1 MLLNRGLTN
10 VQRSHLLG
18 RGFGDPI
25 LLLGRNDE
33 IWKFFIPNDW
43 SRLTR
48 SCIYNLKGIPVLM
61 LLPIKVDLEDV
72 ALILYDQAL
81 SVVNIL
87 GDFLQ
92 ELLIALF
99 NSRMQL

>member
-1 MLLNRGLTN
+1 
-10 VQRSHLLG
+10 
-18 RGFGDPI
+18 
-25 LLLGRNDE
+25 
-33 IWKFFIPNDW
+33 
-43 SRLTR
+43 
-48 SCIYNLKGIPVLM
+48 M

-92 ELLIALF
+92 KLLVALF

>member
-1 MLLNRGLTN
+1 
-10 VQRSHLLG
+10 
-18 RGFGDPI
+18 
-25 LLLGRNDE
+25 
-33 IWKFFIPNDW
+33 
-43 SRLTR
+43 
-48 SCIYNLKGIPVLM
+48 M

-87 GDFLQ
+87 FDFLQ
-92 ELLIALF
+92 KLLVPLF